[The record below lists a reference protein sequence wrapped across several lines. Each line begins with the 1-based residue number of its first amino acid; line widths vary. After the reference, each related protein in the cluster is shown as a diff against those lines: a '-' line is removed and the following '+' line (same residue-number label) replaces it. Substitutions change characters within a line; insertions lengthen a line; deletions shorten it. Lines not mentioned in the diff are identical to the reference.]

1 MNLLDFS
8 REPVRQQDHMAAIV
22 IGVISAVIYAVV
34 LNDVRISFLRSALAG
49 FWTACAFYCYC
60 FAANVRYQGVQ
71 SIPITIAGL
80 IAGGLVLHFTL

>member
-34 LNDVRISFLRSALAG
+34 LNDGQISILRSALAG

-71 SIPITIAGL
+71 SIPITIVGL

>member
-1 MNLLDFS
+1 MNILDFS
-8 REPVRQQDHMAAIV
+8 REPLRQQDHMAAVV
-22 IGVISAVIYAVV
+22 IGLISAVLYAVV
-34 LNDVRISFLRSALAG
+34 LNHGQIGYLRSGLAG

-71 SIPITIAGL
+71 SIPVTIAGI